1 MDDIKSFQNNPR
13 IRSEARKWLVVFN
26 RDEPPSK
33 AEIAAMQAWV
43 KRSPMHQLELE
54 RAQKFWR
61 DTDRLSELAVPAC
74 AACKSSGRARISQ
87 FFMSVFPFRGFSSA
101 FAAALTVV
109 TIALVFSV
117 YQGIGSVGNGV
128 YGTAVGEL
136 RLLTL
141 EDQSTIQL
149 DTNSQVQV
157 SYSEGLRYIRLLQGK
172 AYFDVAKNKQ
182 RPFEVHAGGGLVR
195 AVGTAFSVYLD
206 DQAVEVLVG
215 EGRVDLARM
224 DSAAAEL
231 IPGQAQPDA
240 GREQARGEVFLSADK
255 GHQVLF
261 SQNDQI
267 STHLA
272 DKELSQAL
280 SWREGALI
288 FAGESLEDVVAEV
301 SRYTPVS
308 IKIADPKLS
317 ALLVGG
323 RFNIGDIEALFDV
336 LESGFG
342 VQAIRLSENN
352 YLLRENVE

>member
-1 MDDIKSFQNNPR
+1 MDDIKTFQNNER
-13 IRSEARKWLVVFN
+13 IRREARKWLVVFN
-26 RDEPPSK
+26 RDAPPNN
-33 AEIAAMQAWV
+33 ADIAAMQAWV
-43 KRSPMHQLELE
+43 ERSPMHQLELE
-54 RAQKFWR
+54 RAQKFWS
-61 DTDRLSELAVPAC
+61 DTDRLTELALPAC
-74 AACKSSGRARISQ
+74 SACKRSKPERIGQ
-87 FFMSVFPFRGFSSA
+87 FLKSILPVRGFSSA
-101 FAAALTVV
+101 FATALTVV
-109 TIALVFSV
+109 TIALVFTV
-117 YQGIGSVGNGV
+117 YQGAGVVGNGV

-141 EDQSTIQL
+141 EDHSRIQL

-172 AYFDVAKNKQ
+172 AYFEVAKNKQ

-215 EGRVDLARM
+215 EGRVDLARVE
-224 DSAAAEL
+224 STAAEL
-231 IPGQAQPDA
+231 TPAQGQPDVDRES
-240 GREQARGEVFLSADK
+240 GRGDVFLSADK
-255 GHQVLF
+255 GHLVLF
-261 SQNDQI
+261 SQDNQALI
-267 STHLA
+267 QLA

-288 FAGESLEDVVAEV
+288 FAGEPLGQVVAEV
-301 SRYTPVS
+301 SRYTPVT

-342 VQAIRLSENN
+342 VQAIRLAENN